1 MKIIQADAPTIQ
13 MECHP
18 IQTNWYTTSI
28 ISNFMPDAL
37 PDTTLALDRQQI
49 CWLAHPVAIDLW
61 KSHRPLWS
69 HLEAWIVCFSGDP
82 RLTHYYTSIMV
93 QSSTHPIT
101 NVFAFNNSKPH
112 GHSQQFLSRNAQNIP
127 CIICY
132 EIKKEIN
139 SNWEV
144 L

>member
-49 CWLAHPVAIDLW
+49 CWLAHPVAIDL
-61 KSHRPLWS
+61 
-69 HLEAWIVCFSGDP
+69 
-82 RLTHYYTSIMV
+82 
-93 QSSTHPIT
+93 
-101 NVFAFNNSKPH
+101 
-112 GHSQQFLSRNAQNIP
+112 
-127 CIICY
+127 
-132 EIKKEIN
+132 
-139 SNWEV
+139 
-144 L
+144 